1 MSESCSFY
9 PELQESIYQ
18 FRQII
23 GWGWGKGYSAPAT
36 KLFGGLPPPP
46 LPCSYAYVTES
57 FYGCDGIQETLETLS
72 ANGFEKRK
80 KVSRIICFYTIWTIS
95 MSDLS
100 FFMLQFSQNFRFFW
114 SNLLKGIE
122 VKVHKQLHIFINSNT
137 CGHIYTIRMT
147 TMNISIQK

>member
-1 MSESCSFY
+1 MIHIYIYIQGDNSLLTKRNENILIFEQVVCSQRILNKIQKLRGSEAIKDFFLLIIMSESCSFY

-23 GWGWGKGYSAPAT
+23 EWGWGKGYSALAT

-57 FYGCDGIQETLETLS
+57 FYGCHGIQETLETLS

-80 KVSRIICFYTIWTIS
+80 KVSRNNLFLYNLDDFY
-95 MSDLS
+95 
-100 FFMLQFSQNFRFFW
+100 
-114 SNLLKGIE
+114 
-122 VKVHKQLHIFINSNT
+122 V
-137 CGHIYTIRMT
+137 
-147 TMNISIQK
+147 